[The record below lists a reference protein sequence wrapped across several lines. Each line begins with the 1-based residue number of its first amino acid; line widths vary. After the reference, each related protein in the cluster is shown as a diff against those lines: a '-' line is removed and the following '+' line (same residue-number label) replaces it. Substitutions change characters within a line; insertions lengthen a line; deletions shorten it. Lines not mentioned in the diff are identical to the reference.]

1 MRIPSGDLSPAR
13 HRRYGGS
20 YGRRRRRTLRGV
32 LVLILLLVIAGAGTY
47 LLRNNDATAPAHRQ
61 VAGPAG
67 VSPTSC
73 GTGST
78 PAATPAAVALPA
90 PSAVRL
96 VLLNGTPRN
105 GLGKS
110 VGAELAARG
119 FTVAGTGNAPRP
131 QAGPSVVVFGPGGQP
146 AALLLSRFVL
156 GSTMT
161 GNAKAA
167 RDSVQ
172 VVLGTAFTRL
182 RTPAEVAAL
191 GSTAPVPVQTAA
203 ACQ

>member
-32 LVLILLLVIAGAGTY
+32 LVLILLLALAGGGVY
-47 LLRNNDATAPAHRQ
+47 LLRRNDASAPARWQ
-61 VAGPAG
+61 VAGPARA
-67 VSPTSC
+67 S
-73 GTGST
+73 
-78 PAATPAAVALPA
+78 ATPCATPPTAAPAPTAVALPA
-90 PSAVRL
+90 PTAVRL

-105 GLGKS
+105 GLGKT
-110 VGAELAARG
+110 VGDQLAARG
-119 FTVAGTGNAPRP
+119 FTVTGTGNAPGV

-146 AALLLSRFVL
+146 AALLLSRTVL
-156 GSTMT
+156 GSMMS
-161 GNAKAA
+161 GDVKAA
-167 RDSVQ
+167 RGSVQ

-191 GSTAPVPVQTAA
+191 GGTAPLPVPTPA
-203 ACQ
+203 ACR

>member
-20 YGRRRRRTLRGV
+20 YGRRRRRTLRAV
-32 LVLILLLVIAGAGTY
+32 LVLILLLALAAAGAY
-47 LLRNNDATAPAHRQ
+47 LVRRNHATAPARGQ
-61 VAGPAG
+61 AAGPAG
-67 VSPTSC
+67 VSPTPC
-73 GTGST
+73 ATGSAPV
-78 PAATPAAVALPA
+78 PAPAAVVLP
-90 PSAVRL
+90 PPTAVRL
-96 VLLNGTPRN
+96 VLLNGTVRN
-105 GLGKS
+105 GLGKT
-110 VGAELAARG
+110 VGGQLAARG

-146 AALLLSRFVL
+146 AALLLSRTVL

-167 RDSVQ
+167 RGSVQ

-191 GSTAPVPVQTAA
+191 GGTAPVPVRTPA